1 LRGAAARDGAAESS
15 PGSGSRPGDAASP
28 VLVTNPGF
36 RTRPQPAEYPA
47 RALEMGQTGSVTLR
61 ALVAPDG
68 ETRTTRV
75 HRSSGSSLL
84 DQAALAAVQRWQFR
98 AASVGGRPVH
108 AWVEV
113 QVHFRLQ

>member
-1 LRGAAARDGAAESS
+1 AARDGGAEHSA
-15 PGSGSRPGDAASP
+15 GAGARPGDAESP
-28 VLVTNPGF
+28 VLVTHPGF
-36 RTRPQPAEYPA
+36 RGRPQPAEYPS

-68 ETRTTRV
+68 ETRTVRV
-75 HRSSGSSLL
+75 HRSSGAALL
-84 DQAALAAVQRWQFR
+84 DQAALAAVRRWQFR

-113 QVHFRLQ
+113 QVHFRLR